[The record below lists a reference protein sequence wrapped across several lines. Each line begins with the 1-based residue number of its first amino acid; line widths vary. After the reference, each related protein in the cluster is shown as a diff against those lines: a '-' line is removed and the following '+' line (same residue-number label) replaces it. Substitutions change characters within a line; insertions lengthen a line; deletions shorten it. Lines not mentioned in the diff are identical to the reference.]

1 MSDQDPYDDVG
12 ADDDEPRRRS
22 RLESLIPDVLKKAL
36 AQGAGA
42 LNDEKLRETLVAEV
56 VRKAIHVGNEVVD
69 TTEEQVRK
77 ILNDVTIPPLPKDV
91 GDRVTH
97 KLDEF
102 KGEMFRIVKQEVHE
116 FLEKVDLGAEMQKLL
131 TSLSFEIVTEI
142 RFIPNE
148 KGVQPGV
155 KPDVKANVRLK
166 KADEPRSAR
175 RSKRA
180 APTED
185 EET

>member
-1 MSDQDPYDDVG
+1 MSDEPDPPEDF
-12 ADDDEPRRRS
+12 DDDEPRPRS
-22 RLESLIPDVLKKAL
+22 RLEGLIPDILKKAL

-42 LNDEKLRETLVAEV
+42 LSDEKLRETLVAEV

-69 TTEEQVRK
+69 STEEQVRK
-77 ILNDVTIPPLPKDV
+77 LLNDVPVPKEV
-91 GDRVTH
+91 GDRVSH

-148 KGVQPGV
+148 KGGQPGV
-155 KPDVKANVRLK
+155 KPDVKAGVRLK
-166 KADEPRSAR
+166 KADEPRAGR
-175 RSKRA
+175 RSRRP
-180 APTED
+180 APPTD
-185 EET
+185 ET